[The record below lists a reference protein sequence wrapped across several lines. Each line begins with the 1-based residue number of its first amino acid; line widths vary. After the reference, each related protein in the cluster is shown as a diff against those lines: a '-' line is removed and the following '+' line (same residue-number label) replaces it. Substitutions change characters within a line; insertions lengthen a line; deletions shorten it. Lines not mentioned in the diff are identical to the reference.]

1 MQLPEYRLASRGAY
15 HTVFAVQVGD
25 YTFRT
30 PALASRT
37 DGPGRVRV
45 ERVTVAPRGE
55 RAARVLSARL
65 RRAGAP
71 LVEVVLD
78 YSLGGFE
85 ERLARRLGRLVAE
98 ECPEGSYCLPPIL
111 APGSAPEAYR
121 AVLEGYWESGGCGV
135 TLPGW
140 DERIAEELLGDARG
154 CFVVVDAG
162 RRGWRSLGR
171 VLALTRGLGRPV
183 YLVNIYRGGPVP
195 RPAYELLFPLLGVDV
210 LGYTRPSLRQVAAA
224 RRRAG
229 RLEPVGLDEE
239 KLVYRRGG
247 RSFEEAA
254 PRLLER
260 LLEEVERAGLEVLDD
275 LCPGCGGIV
284 EQLAGEG
291 IVRVEGGSAAGQGV
305 GEEDATPH
313 LRLAGISSS

>member
-1 MQLPEYRLASRGAY
+1 MRLPEYRLVSLGAY
-15 HTVFAVQVGD
+15 HRVFEVRVGG
-25 YTFRT
+25 YSFRT

-37 DGPGRVRV
+37 EGPGRVRV
-45 ERVTVAPRGE
+45 ERVTIAPRGE
-55 RAARVLSARL
+55 RAVRVLAARL
-65 RRAGAP
+65 RRARAP
-71 LVEVVLD
+71 LIEVVLD

-85 ERLARRLGRLVAE
+85 DGLAERLGRLVAE
-98 ECPEGSYCLPPIL
+98 ECPEESYCLPPIL
-111 APGSAPEAYR
+111 APGPAPEAYR
-121 AVLEGYWESGGCGV
+121 VVLEGYWEGGGCGV
-135 TLPGW
+135 TLPGR
-140 DERIAEELLGDARG
+140 DARIAEELLGATRG

-171 VLALTRGLGRPV
+171 VLALTRGLHEPV

-224 RRRAG
+224 RRRAVG
-229 RLEPVGLDEE
+229 GEAVGLDEE
-239 KLVYRRGG
+239 RLVYRRGG

-254 PRLLER
+254 PALLER
-260 LLEEVERAGLEVLDD
+260 LLEEVERVGLRALDE

-291 IVRVEGGSAAGQGV
+291 IVRVEGGGAAGQGV
-305 GEEDATPH
+305 GEDEAPH
-313 LRLAGISSS
+313 LRLAGVGSG